1 MNEKENVGIYQLE
14 NGYWGF
20 RYTITVN
27 GKKKDVKKNKDL
39 NGNPIKTE
47 KAAIKARAA
56 AREREKV
63 KRSFKPKMQRM
74 TFAEVYQEYCEFGRS
89 GKAYTTIKKQ
99 DSLWENHLKDKFG
112 KRFIDDI
119 SVAEVNDYLETLYYT
134 EGRAY
139 KYVEGFLKMFYLI
152 FGQAYSR
159 NYLEIDTYNKL
170 CVTKE
175 ARIKMPKMKT
185 DEDLDIVAYNNEQIS
200 LLDAYFKGTNA
211 ETAFLLGCY
220 CGLRI
225 NECYGLKW
233 DNIDLKNG
241 TITIDRQMQYQDGL
255 IKLVSVKTRNGRRK
269 VYLCQRLIEYF
280 TLLAQERETCSNT
293 LNAQRMQNQTI
304 IEDIGGQQISSL
316 ELVNTLPNG
325 KIQTLNSM
333 KYHSRTIKSRFKIDF
348 KFHHLRH
355 TYGTRLAEMN
365 TPTHILCN
373 QMGHASGKVTERYYL
388 AVSQNGIDI
397 LTRNLNKM

>member
-56 AREREKV
+56 ALEREKV
-63 KRSFKPKMQRM
+63 NRSFKPKMQRM

-139 KYVEGFLKMFYLI
+139 KYVEGF
-152 FGQAYSR
+152 
-159 NYLEIDTYNKL
+159 
-170 CVTKE
+170 
-175 ARIKMPKMKT
+175 
-185 DEDLDIVAYNNEQIS
+185 
-200 LLDAYFKGTNA
+200 
-211 ETAFLLGCY
+211 
-220 CGLRI
+220 
-225 NECYGLKW
+225 
-233 DNIDLKNG
+233 
-241 TITIDRQMQYQDGL
+241 
-255 IKLVSVKTRNGRRK
+255 
-269 VYLCQRLIEYF
+269 
-280 TLLAQERETCSNT
+280 
-293 LNAQRMQNQTI
+293 
-304 IEDIGGQQISSL
+304 
-316 ELVNTLPNG
+316 
-325 KIQTLNSM
+325 
-333 KYHSRTIKSRFKIDF
+333 FKIFPPVRLDF
-348 KFHHLRH
+348 IVI
-355 TYGTRLAEMN
+355 
-365 TPTHILCN
+365 P
-373 QMGHASGKVTERYYL
+373 
-388 AVSQNGIDI
+388 QN
-397 LTRNLNKM
+397 

>member
-1 MNEKENVGIYQLE
+1 MNEKNVGIYQLE

-27 GKKKDVKKNKDL
+27 GKKKDYKKNKDL

-47 KAAIKARAA
+47 KAAIR
-56 AREREKV
+56 AREAALAQDKINRNN
-63 KRSFKPKMQRM
+63 KPKKQRM
-74 TFAEVYQEYCEFGRS
+74 TFEEVYQEYCELGRS

-99 DSLWENHLKDKFG
+99 DSLWENHLKEKFG
-112 KRFIDDI
+112 KCFIDDI

-159 NYLEIDTYNKL
+159 NYLDIDTYNKL

-185 DEDLDIVAYNNEQIS
+185 DEDLDIVAYDSEQT
-200 LLDAYFKGTNA
+200 LTLDNYFKGTNA

-233 DNIDLKNG
+233 ENVDLENG
-241 TITIDRQMQYQDGL
+241 TITIDRQMQYQEGL

-269 VYLCQRLIEYF
+269 VYLSQRLIDYF
-280 TLLAQERETCSNT
+280 TVLAQEREAYSTA
-293 LNAQRMQNQTI
+293 LKAQRTQNQTF
-304 IEDIGGQQISSL
+304 IEDIDGQQISSL

-325 KIQTLNSM
+325 KIQTVNSM
-333 KYHSRTIKSRFKIDF
+333 KYHSKTIKSRLEIDF